1 MSLTDKLSQLQNH
14 TRLLSVLLAAV
25 VVVSVLSVASPA
37 SAITGTLDGDKSSVQ
52 SGNQVTL
59 TVDIDLES
67 GDSTPIKNHLIELE
81 GPDGKQQSVRI
92 DASGGVESKQPSW
105 LNSVTLVSNNAGY
118 GYGSNTVGYG
128 SGYSKDFGY
137 GYGYGYG
144 SADSELTY
152 ELVIDT
158 SNFDNGQWTVRFD
171 TEATDGEFLPFDDSQ
186 TTYTFDVKEQSTN
199 NNNSDNDDDDDRSGG
214 GGGGGASQSSTASN
228 IATSERATVESTG
241 SAEVSVEDSPDG
253 RSISVNIKSGSAG
266 ESVKLTVNK
275 ETVEEQVKTSG
286 GAVENINVNFEEDSD
301 FDMDVTY
308 SSPDEP
314 EIGDEEVSTS
324 PTDDDVLG
332 YINVDHSAPDDNL
345 ATVDFNFR
353 VSEQQLGD
361 RSPEDIALYRYH
373 DGEWNALDTSFTEQV
388 GDSYR
393 FTAESPGLSVFAISN
408 KSTTTTESNTP
419 ETTTETSTAAPTA
432 TSTATP
438 QEEVT
443 TTDEN
448 LETETTSTDGPGFS
462 VVLAV
467 IALFAV
473 ALVGLRRQD

>member
-1 MSLTDKLSQLQNH
+1 MSLTDKLDQLQNH

-52 SGNQVTL
+52 KGNQVTL

-81 GPDGKQQSVRI
+81 GPDGTQQSVRI
-92 DASGGVESKQPSW
+92 DSSGGVASTQPPW

-118 GYGSNTVGYG
+118 EYGPNTVGYG

-144 SADSELTY
+144 SAGSELTY

-171 TEATDGEFLPFDDSQ
+171 TEATDGEYIPFDDSQ
-186 TTYTFDVKEQSTN
+186 TTYTFDVTEQSTN
-199 NNNSDNDDDDDRSGG
+199 NNNSNDDDDDDDSSTGSSA
-214 GGGGGASQSSTASN
+214 GGASQSNTGSE
-228 IATSERATVESTG
+228 IATSERATVETTG
-241 SAEVSVEDSPDG
+241 AAEVTVEDAPDG
-253 RSISVNIKSGSAG
+253 RSISVGIKSGSAG
-266 ESVKLTVNK
+266 ESVKLNVNK
-275 ETVEEQVKTSG
+275 DTVDEQVKTSG
-286 GAVENINVNFEEDSD
+286 GAVENVDVTFEKDSD
-301 FDMDVTY
+301 FDMEVTY

-314 EIGDEEVSTS
+314 ETGDEEISTS

-332 YINVDHSAPDDNL
+332 YINVRHSAPDDNL
-345 ATVDFNFR
+345 ATVDFGFR

-373 DGEWNALDTSFTEQV
+373 DGEWGELDTSFTEKV

-393 FTAESPGLSVFAISN
+393 FTAESPGLSVFAISKKN
-408 KSTTTTESNTP
+408 AMTTESNTT
-419 ETTTETSTAAPTA
+419 ETTTAAPTE
-432 TSTATP
+432 TSTP

-443 TTDEN
+443 TTDESVETET
-448 LETETTSTDGPGFS
+448 ETETTSTDGPGFS
-462 VVLAV
+462 VALAV
-467 IALFAV
+467 IALIAA
-473 ALVGLRRQD
+473 ALVGIHRRD